1 MNKNKNNRESRE
13 ELLKR
18 VTFKVYRELPEKL
31 SAEKNHI
38 DFLIVDSTN
47 YSTDYKVINNTTDL
61 GSRDI
66 LSIINDS
73 EIESNGT
80 INGNYIKIFS

>member
-47 YSTDYKVINNTTDL
+47 YSIDYKVINNTTDL

>member
-18 VTFKVYRELPEKL
+18 VTFNVYRELPEKL

>member
-31 SAEKNHI
+31 STEKNHI

-47 YSTDYKVINNTTDL
+47 YSTNYKVINNTTDL

-73 EIESNGT
+73 EIESNGI

>member
-66 LSIINDS
+66 LSIVNDS